1 MDLADLK
8 VQIYKLDVNK
18 QKTVSVD
25 VSKLSNIADNVVNE
39 NKHDKLVMKINASD
53 TKLPSTSELVAKT
66 QYNSDK
72 QNLEKKIEDVDK
84 NVHNTSG
91 LVKDWLQYKNYRNWK
106 QNTR

>member
-1 MDLADLK
+1 
-8 VQIYKLDVNK
+8 
-18 QKTVSVD
+18 
-25 VSKLSNIADNVVNE
+25 
-39 NKHDKLVMKINASD
+39 MKINASD

-91 LVKDWLQYKNYRNWK
+91 LVKD
-106 QNTR
+106 